1 MKKIFFGLFVFSI
14 CHFSYGQDTPN
25 QVFERAYDYYL
36 KSDFDEANDL
46 FLSLVDEGYVSH
58 SLYYNL
64 ASTYFK
70 KEDFANAML
79 WFERA
84 KRLKPSD
91 EDTDF
96 NINVTKYKLV
106 DKIEAVPDLFFI
118 RWFKSFVNLQSE
130 RSWAYYSL
138 IFFMLVF
145 VFTAIFLIT
154 SNYTLRK
161 YSFYL
166 TFLFLLFF
174 IGSAMAAFSQKSYQS
189 RTDEAIVMTERIEI
203 KSSPDEASSDL
214 FIIHSGVKVRIV
226 DQIGDWVEV
235 KIPSGDKGW
244 VLKSNL
250 EII

>member
-14 CHFSYGQDTPN
+14 CHFSYGQESPN
-25 QVFERAYDYYL
+25 AIFERAYEHFL
-36 KSDFDEANDL
+36 KSDFEEANEL
-46 FLSLVDEGYVSH
+46 FLSLVDDGYVSH
-58 SLYYNL
+58 ALYYNL
-64 ASTYFK
+64 ASSYFK
-70 KEDFANAML
+70 NDDFANAML

-84 KRLKPSD
+84 KRLNPSD

-130 RSWAYYSL
+130 RSWAYFSL
-138 IFFMLVF
+138 IFFFMVF
-145 VFTAIFLIT
+145 VFTALFLIT
-154 SNYTLRK
+154 SNYSFRK

-174 IGSAMAAFSQKSYQS
+174 IGSTMAAFSQKSYQN

-214 FIIHSGVKVRIV
+214 FIIHSGVKVRII

-235 KIPSGDKGW
+235 KIPNGDKGW
-244 VLKSNL
+244 LLKSNL
-250 EII
+250 EVI